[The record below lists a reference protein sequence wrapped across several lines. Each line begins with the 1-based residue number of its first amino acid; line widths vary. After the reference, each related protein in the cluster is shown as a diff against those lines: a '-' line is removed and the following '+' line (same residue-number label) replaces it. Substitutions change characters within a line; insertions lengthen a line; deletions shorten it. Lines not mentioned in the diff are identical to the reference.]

1 MMKRSVHL
9 IIYGLKLTQ
18 SFVYEC
24 MHTFTQ
30 NAISSSDY
38 DDDDDDDGSDEEVS
52 ALAHIQLKFDPI
64 VF

>member
-1 MMKRSVHL
+1 
-9 IIYGLKLTQ
+9 
-18 SFVYEC
+18 

-30 NAISSSDY
+30 NAISSSDD